1 MDKKVRKLNIKEKF
15 ELWMAING
23 LEYADFLWL
32 AFGIGVLI
40 WLVL

>member
-1 MDKKVRKLNIKEKF
+1 MATKKLTLKEEF

-23 LEYADFLWL
+23 LEYKDLIWL
-32 AFGIGVLI
+32 ALGVGVFI